1 MEIYKKFSFGNEES
15 YSLDHISYVV
25 LGENKVD
32 YKSAG
37 YKNLQ
42 DLYDRNFDLFMQYNI
57 LDSIL
62 VDRLEDELGFIKQ
75 IFALAYDAKV
85 NYIDTMTTVKP
96 WDVIIH
102 NFLMDRNIVI
112 PQKKGN
118 DGHQDFIG
126 GFVKDPQVG
135 MHKWV
140 VSLDLNSLYPHLIM
154 QYNISP
160 DTFVRR
166 DQHFPNIQSI
176 VEGYAVLDSE
186 FTNAANGCRYL
197 LDRPGFLVELMEKMY
212 DDRSMYKKKMIEAE
226 VEYEKTKKPET
237 AKLISRYHNMQLA
250 KKIQLNSA
258 YGALGNNH
266 FRWFDVNHAEAITS
280 SGQLTIQWI
289 IRKLNMFFN
298 RICQTTDYDYVIASD
313 TDSVYI
319 SLDKLVSLVYKDNI
333 TDTKEVVDFV
343 DKVCKE
349 KIEPFIDKSFQELA
363 EYVSAYKQKMIMKR
377 ETISDKGI
385 WVAKKRYILNVWDKE
400 GVRYDQPKIKV
411 VGLETVRS
419 STPMIVREALK
430 DTIKI
435 IMNKDEDEV
444 QKFVAEFK
452 SKFQGMK
459 FDEVSFPRSIS
470 GLGKYYD
477 SASIYKSGTPIQVKG
492 ALLYNKF
499 LNDNNLDKSHKTIRD
514 GDKVKFAYLKM
525 PNPIK
530 DTVIAITPECPDK
543 LSKIVE
549 QYVDKDMQFT
559 KTYIDPLSNILE
571 AIDWQLEK
579 KSTLD
584 SFF

>member
-1 MEIYKKFSFGNEES
+1 
-15 YSLDHISYVV
+15 
-25 LGENKVD
+25 
-32 YKSAG
+32 
-37 YKNLQ
+37 
-42 DLYDRNFDLFMQYNI
+42 
-57 LDSIL
+57 
-62 VDRLEDELGFIKQ
+62 
-75 IFALAYDAKV
+75 
-85 NYIDTMTTVKP
+85 
-96 WDVIIH
+96 
-102 NFLMDRNIVI
+102 
-112 PQKKGN
+112 
-118 DGHQDFIG
+118 
-126 GFVKDPQVG
+126 
-135 MHKWV
+135 
-140 VSLDLNSLYPHLIM
+140 M

-226 VEYEKTKKPET
+226 VEYEKTKNPET

-363 EYVSAYKQKMIMKR
+363 EYVSAYKQKMIMK
-377 ETISDKGI
+377 
-385 WVAKKRYILNVWDKE
+385 
-400 GVRYDQPKIKV
+400 PK
-411 VGLETVRS
+411 
-419 STPMIVREALK
+419 
-430 DTIKI
+430 
-435 IMNKDEDEV
+435 
-444 QKFVAEFK
+444 
-452 SKFQGMK
+452 
-459 FDEVSFPRSIS
+459 
-470 GLGKYYD
+470 
-477 SASIYKSGTPIQVKG
+477 
-492 ALLYNKF
+492 
-499 LNDNNLDKSHKTIRD
+499 
-514 GDKVKFAYLKM
+514 
-525 PNPIK
+525 
-530 DTVIAITPECPDK
+530 
-543 LSKIVE
+543 
-549 QYVDKDMQFT
+549 
-559 KTYIDPLSNILE
+559 
-571 AIDWQLEK
+571 
-579 KSTLD
+579 
-584 SFF
+584 